1 MSCYEISLSFIF
13 KQQMCEHFLRRGN
26 KETMKE
32 RPKERKRKERKTD
45 ELMTKTCTKKDKEV
59 MLERK
64 RKN

>member
-1 MSCYEISLSFIF
+1 MY
-13 KQQMCEHFLRRGN
+13 RRDN
-26 KETMKE
+26 KETITE
-32 RPKERKRKERKTD
+32 GQKERKREERKTD